1 MFDKLKKFWSVF
13 LNSIKE
19 AYNQAF
25 KNKPES
31 NVQGWRDISAIN
43 FLAIFV
49 TKLNNLVNSEATF
62 DIESDSTQAERL
74 KTLCKD
80 LESKRF
86 DITSGMLA
94 DGNYYVFPA
103 TNEKDEFIH
112 TYLSDIQVKIL
123 NTDGDNITE
132 AYGVIDIYTDSDKN
146 KTYYLLRH
154 HKLVLNEETK
164 KRDLVITYSALDNS
178 HNPVH
183 LDKWEKYLN
192 GGYKLIGANHIGFG
206 WYKSPADSRG
216 LSPIYGVPLNFGC
229 EEIEKK
235 IFADLKLIDDEFKNG
250 KSVIFTDP
258 RNLLKDDEKGQYKI
272 AENIIPIQQR
282 AGQSGANID
291 IFNPTL
297 RYSEH
302 YSKLVGD
309 MAFYER
315 QVGTSKGILTDN
327 ETSYTATATAV
338 KRANADTIALIDKIR
353 NAIDEGNKM
362 TLEADAVFLNVAR
375 DLWSYASD
383 YIDPFEEPDTQWERL
398 IEAKNNGAA
407 ETSDL
412 VRWIFPRLTAE
423 EIDEKI
429 ERIKAD
435 ETANADEAIE
445 RILSGR

>member
-1 MFDKLKKFWSVF
+1 MFDKLKRFWTAFWS
-13 LNSIKE
+13 SIKQ

-31 NVQGWRDISAIN
+31 DVQGWRDIKAIN

-62 DIESDSTQAERL
+62 DVESDSTQAERL

-86 DITSGMLA
+86 DITGGMLA

-103 TNEKDEFIH
+103 TNEKGELIH
-112 TYLSDIQVKIL
+112 SYLASDQVRIL
-123 NTDGDNITE
+123 NADGDEITE
-132 AYGVIDIYTDSDKN
+132 AYGVIDWYTDNDN
-146 KTYYLLRH
+146 KDYFLLRH
-154 HKLVLNEETK
+154 HELKYNEETK
-164 KRDLVITYSALDNS
+164 VNDLFVSYAVVDKSFTPASLA
-178 HNPVH
+178 
-183 LDKWEKYLN
+183 KWEQ
-192 GGYKLIGANHIGFG
+192 YKDETYKFVGANHIGFG

-235 IFADLKLIDDEFKNG
+235 INTDLKLIDDEFKNG

-258 RNLLKDDEKGQYKI
+258 RNVLKDNETKGYKI

-309 MAFYER
+309 MALYER

-338 KRANADTIALIDKIR
+338 KRANSDTLALIDKIR
-353 NAIDEGNKM
+353 NAIDIGNKM
-362 TLEADAVFLNVAR
+362 TLEADAVFMNVSA
-375 DLWSYASD
+375 DLWNYAAD
-383 YIDPFEEPDTQWERL
+383 WYDPFEDADTQWERL

-412 VRWIFPRLTAE
+412 VRWIFPRMTAE

-429 ERIKAD
+429 ARIKED
-435 ETANADEAIE
+435 EAVGTDEAIE
-445 RILSGR
+445 RVLSGR

>member
-1 MFDKLKKFWSVF
+1 MFDKLKRFWTAF
-13 LNSIKE
+13 WNSIKQ

-31 NVQGWRDISAIN
+31 NVQGWRDITAIN

-62 DIESDSTQAERL
+62 DVESDSTQAERL

-86 DITSGMLA
+86 DITGGMLA

-103 TNEKDEFIH
+103 TNEKGELIH
-112 TYLSDIQVKIL
+112 SYLASDQVRIL
-123 NTDGDNITE
+123 NADGDEITE
-132 AYGVIDIYTDSDKN
+132 AYGVIDWYTDNDN
-146 KTYYLLRH
+146 KDYFLLRH
-154 HKLVLNEETK
+154 HE
-164 KRDLVITYSALDNS
+164 LDTDGTLTIS
-178 HNPVH
+178 YAVVDKTFKPAS
-183 LDKWEKYLN
+183 LAKWEQ
-192 GGYKLIGANHIGFG
+192 YKDETYQFVGANHIGFG
-206 WYKSPADSRG
+206 WYKSPAESRG

-235 IFADLKLIDDEFKNG
+235 IFNDLKLIDDEFKNG

-258 RNLLKDDEKGQYKI
+258 RNVLKDDQTKGYKI

-309 MAFYER
+309 MALYER

-327 ETSYTATATAV
+327 ETAYTATATAV
-338 KRANADTIALIDKIR
+338 KRANADTLALIDKIR
-353 NAIDEGNKM
+353 NAIDIGNKM
-362 TLEADAVFLNVAR
+362 TLEADAVFLNVSA
-375 DLWSYASD
+375 DLWSYNSD
-383 YIDPFEEPDTQWERL
+383 YIDPFADMSEQWQMLKDAHSVGAITTKRMTKWLNPSMSNEDVEKEL
-398 IEAKNNGAA
+398 EA
-407 ETSDL
+407 
-412 VRWIFPRLTAE
+412 VAE
-423 EIDEKI
+423 EN
-429 ERIKAD
+429 KAN
-435 ETANADEAIE
+435 TNNALN
-445 RILSGR
+445 RILSGE

>member
-1 MFDKLKKFWSVF
+1 MFDKLRRFWTAFWS
-13 LNSIKE
+13 SIKE

-31 NVQGWRDISAIN
+31 NVQGWRDITAIN

-62 DIESDSTQAERL
+62 DVESDSTQAERL

-86 DITSGMLA
+86 DITGGMLA

-103 TNEKDEFIH
+103 TNDKGELVH
-112 TYLSDIQVKIL
+112 SYLASDQVRIL
-123 NTDGDNITE
+123 NADGDDITE
-132 AYGVIDIYTDSDKN
+132 AYGVIDWYTDNDN
-146 KTYYLLRH
+146 KDYFLLRH
-154 HKLVLNEETK
+154 HELRYNKETEAN
-164 KRDLVITYSALDNS
+164 DLFVSYMVVDKTFKPATLA
-178 HNPVH
+178 
-183 LDKWEKYLN
+183 KWEQ
-192 GGYKLIGANHIGFG
+192 YKDETYKFVGANHIGFG

-235 IFADLKLIDDEFKNG
+235 IFNDLKLIDDEFKNG

-258 RNLLKDDEKGQYKI
+258 RNVLQDKETKGYKI

-309 MAFYER
+309 MALYER

-338 KRANADTIALIDKIR
+338 KRANSDTLALIDKIR
-353 NAIDEGNKM
+353 NAIDVGNKM
-362 TLEADAVFLNVAR
+362 TLEADAVFMNVSA
-375 DLWSYASD
+375 DLWSYAAD
-383 YIDPFEEPDTQWERL
+383 WFDPFEDADTQWERL

-429 ERIKAD
+429 ARIKED
-435 ETANADEAIE
+435 EAVGTDEAIE
-445 RILSGR
+445 RVLSGR

>member
-1 MFDKLKKFWSVF
+1 MFDKLKRFWTAFWSS
-13 LNSIKE
+13 LKT
-19 AYNQAF
+19 AYNKAF

-62 DIESDSTQAERL
+62 DVESDSTQAERL

-86 DITSGMLA
+86 DITGGMLA

-103 TNEKDEFIH
+103 TNEKGELIH
-112 TYLSDIQVKIL
+112 SYLASDQVRIL
-123 NTDGDNITE
+123 NADGDDITE
-132 AYGVIDIYTDSDKN
+132 AYGVIDWYTDNDN
-146 KTYYLLRH
+146 KDYFLLRH
-154 HKLVLNEETK
+154 HE
-164 KRDLVITYSALDNS
+164 LDTDGTLTVS
-178 HNPVH
+178 YAVVDKTFKPAT
-183 LDKWEKYLN
+183 LAKWEQ
-192 GGYKLIGANHIGFG
+192 YKDETYKFVGANHIGFG

-235 IFADLKLIDDEFKNG
+235 IFNDLKLIDDEFKNG

-258 RNLLKDDEKGQYKI
+258 RNVLKDTETKGYKI

-309 MAFYER
+309 MALYER

-327 ETSYTATATAV
+327 ETSYTATATAI
-338 KRANADTIALIDKIR
+338 KRSNSDTIALIDKIR
-353 NAIDEGNKM
+353 NAVDLGNKM
-362 TLEADAVFLNVAR
+362 TLEADAVFMNVSA
-375 DLWSYASD
+375 DLWSYNSD
-383 YIDPFEEPDTQWERL
+383 YIDPFADMSEQWQMLKDAHSIGAITTKRMTKWLNPSMSNEDVEKELEAVEEENKANT
-398 IEAKNNGAA
+398 NNA
-407 ETSDL
+407 L
-412 VRWIFPRLTAE
+412 
-423 EIDEKI
+423 
-429 ERIKAD
+429 
-435 ETANADEAIE
+435 N
-445 RILSGR
+445 RILSGE